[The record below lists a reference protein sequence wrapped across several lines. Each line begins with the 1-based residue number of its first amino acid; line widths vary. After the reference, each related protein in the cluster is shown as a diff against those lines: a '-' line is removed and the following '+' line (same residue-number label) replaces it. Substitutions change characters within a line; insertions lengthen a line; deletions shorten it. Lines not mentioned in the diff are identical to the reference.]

1 MRLYSDI
8 LTEYKVLSLVGMS
21 KNAGKT
27 TALNYL
33 IEEATDEGLVPGIT
47 STGRDGEGTDLV
59 TGTEKPKVFVYED
72 TIVTIPIGLY
82 EIADA
87 GIEIIKRTDYH
98 STFGNILLC
107 RVIDQGYVQVAGPTS
122 TKDQQELSKEM
133 LELGAQIVLIDG
145 AIDRRSIASPFASDA
160 IILSTGAVISRDLN
174 VVVEDTMHVVDLYS
188 LKRLGEEDESDI
200 NPNSPDIINQEK
212 EFADKLNNKALSE
225 NTVVFKNGKAD
236 IQDCST
242 GLMAGTKLDRQIDE
256 DTPYIYLPGALT
268 KNTIEHIMPEKLKM
282 TTFVVKDPTKIFI
295 DRMSYRRLRKKG
307 LKIKVLKDIKV
318 AAITVNPYSPEGY
331 SFGKNALLE
340 AMRKAAHNLPV
351 IDVKKPD

>member
-8 LTEYKVLSLVGMS
+8 LKEYKVLSLVGMS

-27 TALNYL
+27 TALNFL
-33 IEEATDEGLVPGIT
+33 IEEATDEDLVPGIT

-72 TIVTIPIGLY
+72 TIVTIPVELY

-87 GIEIIKRTDYH
+87 GIEIIRRTDYH
-98 STFGNILLC
+98 STFGSILLC
-107 RVIDQGYVQVAGPTS
+107 RVLDQGYVQVAGPTS
-122 TKDQQELSKEM
+122 TADQQALSQEM
-133 LELGAQIVLIDG
+133 LELGADIVLIDG

-160 IILSTGAVISRDLN
+160 IILSTGAVLSRDLN
-174 VVVEDTMHVVDLYS
+174 VVVQDTMHVVDLYS
-188 LKRLGEEDESDI
+188 LPELGTEVATESEI
-200 NPNSPDIINQEK
+200 
-212 EFADKLNNKALSE
+212 EFAKSLKDKTLSE
-225 NTVVFKNGKAD
+225 STVICQNGKPVV
-236 IQDCST
+236 QGCST
-242 GLMAGTKLDRQIDE
+242 GLMAGTKLDRQINE
-256 DTPYIYLPGALT
+256 DTEFVYLPGALT
-268 KNTIEHIMPEKLKM
+268 TNTIEHIMPEKLKM

-307 LKIKVLKDIKV
+307 LKIKVLKGIKV

-340 AMRKAAHNLPV
+340 AMRKVAGDLPV